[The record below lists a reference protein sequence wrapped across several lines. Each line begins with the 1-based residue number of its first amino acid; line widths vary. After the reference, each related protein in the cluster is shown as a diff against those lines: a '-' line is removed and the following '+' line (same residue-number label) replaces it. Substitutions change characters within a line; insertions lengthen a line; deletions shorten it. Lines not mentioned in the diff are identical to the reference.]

1 MSEDL
6 TKKLRPTTD
15 ANVTLILGA
24 VQDLTLR
31 FDMREQKFEDF
42 AEKLDR
48 RLNDTDAILQKV
60 VFDIAHLHA
69 GQSRLEDGQNS
80 LNVRLKSLEEG
91 QKSLEEGQRRL
102 EEGQNSLRSDLTG
115 FQQRV
120 DQQFRTLSGAV
131 ESSYRKLDRR
141 ITQLETKTNQPNSQ
155 T

>member
-91 QKSLEEGQRRL
+91 QKSLEEGQQHLHEGLNRLDVRQNSLEEGQRRL
-102 EEGQNSLRSDLTG
+102 EEGQNSLV
-115 FQQRV
+115 Q
-120 DQQFRTLSGAV
+120 TLQD
-131 ESSYRKLDRR
+131 SSSVSTSSFAL
-141 ITQLETKTNQPNSQ
+141 
-155 T
+155 